1 MGELKHL
8 VLVQFKEGVVV
19 EEILKGMEK
28 MASEID
34 LVKCFEWGHD
44 TRSVEMLRQG
54 FTHVFMFTFQ
64 SAEDFIS
71 FSGHPSHVGFSA
83 TFAASIE
90 KILVFDYPAVLVK
103 PPP

>member
-34 LVKCFEWGHD
+34 LVKGHD
-44 TRSVEMLRQG
+44 TGSVEMLRQG

-64 SAEDFIS
+64 SAEDFVS